1 MGTVS
6 VPVLVKKSFPVR
18 ALEIGPRGPADSGRP
33 SLSAPCGLTGPGVPC
48 PQHLLA
54 SSGPVSPAVLRSLG
68 TLLPS
73 RLTCFPS
80 CGDSFWLPWHHFTL
94 FSSHR
99 TRLVER
105 IPRLSALFPKE
116 SVIAPFLWGST
127 GTQATR
133 PTKTV
138 APCGWDDL
146 PTTAGGLWTWKAGTG
161 ESSCGHTLGH
171 HRVRGS
177 VWVVVVVAAVFP
189 KTCAVALVFQRR
201 LLEKNGSFPGSP
213 QKDFEKSRGRDV
225 IDLSSTLTCG

>member
-127 GTQATR
+127 GTQATPAHENR
-133 PTKTV
+133 GSV
-138 APCGWDDL
+138 WMGRL

>member
-54 SSGPVSPAVLRSLG
+54 SSGPVSPAVLCSLG

-80 CGDSFWLPWHHFTL
+80 CGDSFWLPRHHFTS
-94 FSSHR
+94 FSSHRTR

-127 GTQATR
+127 GTQATPAHENR
-133 PTKTV
+133 GSV
-138 APCGWDDL
+138 WMGRLANDR
-146 PTTAGGLWTWKAGTG
+146 GGLWTWKAGTG
-161 ESSCGHTLGH
+161 EPSCGHTLGH

-213 QKDFEKSRGRDV
+213 QEDFERV
-225 IDLSSTLTCG
+225 VVET